1 MRKMA
6 VCPANAPVPAGP
18 YSHAVIAGDF
28 IFLSGQ
34 TPEKPSTN
42 ETVKGDIKIQT
53 RQVME
58 NIRSILAEAGCTMN
72 DVVKVN
78 AYLSDINN
86 FAGYNEVYREYFE
99 EPYPA
104 RTTVQSAVPGGSLL
118 EIDII
123 ALNPQNSIR

>member
-1 MRKMA
+1 MGKKS

-18 YSHAVIAGDF
+18 YSHAVMAGDF

-34 TPEKPSTN
+34 TPEKPGTD

-58 NIRSILAEAGCTMN
+58 NIKSILAEVGCTMN

-78 AYLSDINN
+78 AYLSDIKD
-86 FAGYNEVYREYFE
+86 FAGYNEAYREYFE
-99 EPYPA
+99 KPYPA
-104 RTTVQSAVPGGSLL
+104 RTTVQSTVPGGSLL
-118 EIDII
+118 EIDVI
-123 ALNPQNSIR
+123 ALCPRKRAR